1 MKENTVK
8 KLENRKVLALKTV
21 LAAVAAMSL
30 LVAGMGAAFGDQAK
44 SSSASAF
51 GLEATGILPIAK
63 TPTAAAVAPP
73 DGSQENK
80 TTLKVPAAALA
91 VNATLNAK
99 AEAHFNDGTKTTITA
114 ANARSGTAR
123 SFRPTGL
130 NDVNTRAYASAENLK
145 VLVNTPLVDCNATP
159 ENCLAAVSSNLIETE
174 AVAKCVNN
182 QPVFDTGYNRL
193 GLDILSLQ
201 IGPVL
206 NPLLD
211 PIFALL
217 GPAGALAAVAKV
229 EEGVVDDIIEN
240 GQKVGVSIDALRIS
254 VLGTT
259 EVIKVA
265 HSEVRMPRDCAPP
278 VVASPAPKLAQTG
291 GGGLS
296 SLIGASLV
304 MGAVLMMIFVRKF
317 RLSQ

>member
-1 MKENTVK
+1 VK
-8 KLENRKVLALKTV
+8 RIGNRKVLAFKTA

-30 LVAGMGAAFGDQAK
+30 LVAGMGNAFGDQAK

-51 GLEATGILPIAK
+51 GIEATGVLPIAK
-63 TPTAAAVAPP
+63 TPTAVAVAPP
-73 DGSQENK
+73 DGAQENK

-91 VNATLNAK
+91 VNATLNAL
-99 AEAHFNDGTKTTITA
+99 AEAHFNDGTKPIITT
-114 ANARSGTAR
+114 ANSRSGTSR
-123 SFRPTGL
+123 SFRPVGL
-130 NDVNTRAYASAENLK
+130 TDVNTRGYASAENLR
-145 VLVNTPLVDCNATP
+145 VLITTAGVDCNATP
-159 ENCLAAVSSNLIETE
+159 ALCPAAVSSNLIESE

-193 GLDILSLQ
+193 GLDVLSVKV
-201 IGPVL
+201 GDVL
-206 NPLLD
+206 NPVLD
-211 PIFALL
+211 PIIALL
-217 GPAGALAAVAKV
+217 GSAGVLKAVATV
-229 EEGVVDDIIEN
+229 DEGVVEPITEN
-240 GQKVGVSIDALRIS
+240 GQQVGVSIDALRITL
-254 VLGTT
+254 LGTT

-265 HSEVRMPRDCAPP
+265 HSEARMPRDCAPP